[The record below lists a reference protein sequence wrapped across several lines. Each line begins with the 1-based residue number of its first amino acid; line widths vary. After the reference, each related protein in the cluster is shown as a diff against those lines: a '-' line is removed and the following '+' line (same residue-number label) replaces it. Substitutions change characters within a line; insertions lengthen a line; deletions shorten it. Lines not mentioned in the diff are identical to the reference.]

1 MKLSIKLDL
10 YLEIGI
16 PEDSDRSKFS
26 AIVRDNQ
33 LMIEDYIS
41 TKLKDFRVSAVSK
54 VAGESLAKAGATSC
68 QILSKR
74 QLLAVK

>member
-41 TKLKDFRVSAVSK
+41 TKLKDLRVSAVTK
-54 VAGESLAKAGATSC
+54 VAPESLAKAGATSC